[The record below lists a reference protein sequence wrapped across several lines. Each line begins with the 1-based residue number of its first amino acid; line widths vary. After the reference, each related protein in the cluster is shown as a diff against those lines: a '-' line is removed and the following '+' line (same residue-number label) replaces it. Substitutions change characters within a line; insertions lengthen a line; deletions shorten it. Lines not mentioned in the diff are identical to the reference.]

1 MPDMP
6 TSLPPCHGLIAAWR
20 LAAVPEAL
28 DPQTAAGLVAAA
40 EGPLWLHFDLLDS
53 RARHFLLALPALT
66 PAIRATL
73 VEAEEATHIV
83 ASSTALYGC
92 LPDIHYDAEAPA
104 APPVGLL
111 HFALTGNL
119 LVTARRHPLRGVHLA
134 LQAPQAA
141 TPAEALGSVLRHSML
156 EFGQVIGLLAR
167 QMAQIEDKL
176 LRPGGD
182 PPRDLLAALR
192 REALRLSRQL
202 DPLAEALEDL
212 AEDLEEGQ
220 LASTALPLA
229 APLLLES
236 RRARVAVRGLAAV
249 LERGRIAQ
257 DQTASRAAEET
268 NRRLLVL
275 SVISA
280 AMLPASLVAG
290 IFGMNVGGLPWL
302 DHSSGFALALALIAA
317 SVAGVLVA
325 LRLGRM
331 L

>member
-1 MPDMP
+1 MPETP
-6 TSLPPCHGLIAAWR
+6 ASLPPCHGLIAAWS
-20 LAAVPEAL
+20 LGEVPKPL
-28 DPQTAAGLVAAA
+28 NPQDVSAMAAAGVA
-40 EGPLWLHFDLLDS
+40 PIWLHFDLVDA
-53 RARHFLLALPALT
+53 RARHFLLALPALP
-66 PAIRATL
+66 PAARAAL
-73 VEAEEATHIV
+73 VEAEEATRIDV
-83 ASSTALYGC
+83 AGDALFGC
-92 LPDIHYDAEAPA
+92 LPDIHYDADAAA
-104 APPVGLL
+104 APPIGLL
-111 HFALTGNL
+111 HFALTARL
-119 LVTARRHPLRGVHLA
+119 LVTARRHPLRGVHQA
-134 LQAPQAA
+134 LLAPQVA
-141 TPAEALGSVLRHSML
+141 TPAEALGSTLRHAML
-156 EFGQVIGLLAR
+156 EFAHVVALLGR
-167 QMAQIEDKL
+167 QMAQIEDQL

-182 PPRDLLAALR
+182 PPRDKLAPLR
-192 REALRLSRQL
+192 REALRLSRHL

-220 LASTALPLA
+220 FAPLA
-229 APLLLES
+229 PLVAPLLVES
-236 RRARVAVRGLAAV
+236 RRVRAAVRGLAAV

-302 DHSSGFALALALIAA
+302 EHSGGFVLALALIGA
-317 SVAGVLVA
+317 SVARVLVA